1 MLKLSIKKE
10 NEMSVTNEQ
19 EEKKEHKIVNH
30 DSLNVFRYKR
40 ILLSVSFSDIKNLR
54 RFVKCER
61 KEY

>member
-1 MLKLSIKKE
+1 MKKE
-10 NEMSVTNEQ
+10 NEMFITNEQ
-19 EEKKEHKIVNH
+19 KEKKERKIVNH

-40 ILLSVSFSDIKNLR
+40 ILSSVSFSDIENLR